1 MRIELLRAWPHRHE
15 SRVVDVDDA
24 ATVAEALQEAGW
36 ALEAEFIG
44 VAVFG
49 VAAGGDT
56 LLHEGDRV
64 ELLRALQVDPKQAR
78 RLRAERRPLKTRS
91 LKHPR

>member
-15 SRVVDVDDA
+15 SRLVDVGDGG
-24 ATVAEALQEAGW
+24 TVAEALQAAGW
-36 ALEAEFIG
+36 ALDAEFIG
-44 VAVFG
+44 LAVFG
-49 VAAGGDT
+49 VAASADT

-78 RLRAERRPLKTRS
+78 RLRAERRPLKAGR
-91 LKHPR
+91 